1 MGSASEVGK
10 QVQPCGLC
18 PQPLGSDVRPQG
30 TQLVWQ
36 NCLMCRKTHTS
47 GITVTC
53 LRVKEKSQDCFSKTP
68 GESQIR
74 PHSPVSGFLSHTR
87 FYPVPSH
94 STFSR
99 CKRTAHSGVPC
110 SPDSSAKQA
119 PEQLIIHVLTCCR
132 GEQLIIHVLNVL
144 QRRVTRGQE
153 GRIGSVWFTKLCPS
167 TPLLLLATELDRPN
181 LTQRKTSPVIQRE
194 RPAISVKP
202 LQPWYSTLESEGSKH
217 LSKES
222 VEPLLL
228 Y

>member
-30 TQLVWQ
+30 TQLVRQ

-53 LRVKEKSQDCFSKTP
+53 LRVKEKLQDCFSKTP
-68 GESQIR
+68 GESQTR

-94 STFSR
+94 STFNR
-99 CKRTAHSGVPC
+99 CKHRAHSGVSC

-119 PEQLIIHVLTCCR
+119 A
-132 GEQLIIHVLNVL
+132 GQLIIHVLNVL

-222 VEPLLL
+222 VEPLLH